1 MIMNRQ
7 EFLTSAG
14 LQVQTLEFWLDQQW
28 LIPDQTSDEM
38 MFSDMDVARAHLIH
52 DLKGDLGVN
61 DEGVDVILHLV
72 DQIHGLRGAFEQLHR
87 NINELPRS
95 HL

>member
-1 MIMNRQ
+1 MIMSKQ

-14 LQVQTLEFWLDQQW
+14 LQVQTLEFWLDQRW

-38 MFSDMDVARAHLIH
+38 TFSEADVARAHLIL
-52 DLKGDLGVN
+52 DLKSDFGVN

-72 DQIHGLRGAFEQLHR
+72 DQLHGLRGAFAQLHR
-87 NINELPRS
+87 DIKDLSR
-95 HL
+95 